1 MPEKIRKNITSFDV
15 AKLAGVSRSMVS
27 RAFTEGAEI
36 SKESREKVKAA
47 ATELGYRVNHLA
59 RSLQAKHSE
68 LVGIVASA
76 LDTPFR
82 SRQVKVAARECI
94 RRGYRPILLVAEKPE
109 EIEQLVTML
118 FNYNVAGMII
128 TSAAPSSV
136 IIEEANSL
144 SVPIVLINRESE
156 THGPDTIQVDIAQA
170 GQLAFDM
177 LTRFGAK
184 RLGVI
189 QPASPSFSV
198 TGRANAFRQC
208 CFENHVETQVFTSK
222 SQSYQAGYDVA
233 GEIGVSLDSLDGVF
247 CSTDLI
253 ALGVLDRLRG
263 DWNTKIPDQL
273 EIVGFDD
280 IEQAGWRSYELTTI
294 KQNADEQACIAVDLM
309 IDRIKNPD
317 REPFMRSQ
325 LVTPIFRNT
334 TRRINEH

>member
-1 MPEKIRKNITSFDV
+1 MSEKTRKNVTSFDV
-15 AKLAGVSRSMVS
+15 AKRAGVSRSMVS
-27 RAFTEGAEI
+27 RAFTVGAEI
-36 SKESREKVKAA
+36 SNESREKVKVA

-82 SRQVKVAARECI
+82 SRQVKIAARECI
-94 RRGYRPILLVAEKPE
+94 QRGYRPIFLVAEKPE
-109 EIEQLVTML
+109 EVEQLVTML

-128 TSAAPSSV
+128 TSAAPSSR

-144 SVPIVLINRESE
+144 SIPIVLINRESE
-156 THGPDTIQVDIAQA
+156 IVGPDSVQVDLVQA

-177 LTRFGAK
+177 LTRAGAK
-184 RLGVI
+184 RLAVV
-189 QPASPSFSV
+189 QPNSPSFSV
-198 TGRANAFRQC
+198 TGRARAFRRC
-208 CFENHVETQVFTSK
+208 CLENSAEVKVFTSS
-222 SQSYQAGYDVA
+222 SQSYQAGYEVA
-233 GEIGVSLDSLDGVF
+233 GQIGVSLNNLDGVF

-263 DWNTKIPDQL
+263 DWNTRIPEQL
-273 EIVGFDD
+273 EIVGFDG
-280 IEQAGWRSYELTTI
+280 IEQAGWRSYELSTI
-294 KQNADEQACIAVDLM
+294 KQDADEQASTAVDLM

-317 REPFMRSQ
+317 REPCLHRQ

-334 TRRINEH
+334 TRRINE